1 MSKFTDNVIAHERK
15 KLRAVHDK
23 LAAGQG
29 KASHARALGLAVAAA
44 TIAQRL
50 LILLDNERKGGK

>member
-1 MSKFTDNVIAHERK
+1 MLQYPANVIAHERK
-15 KLRAVHDK
+15 KLRAVQDK

-29 KASHARALGLAVAAA
+29 KDSHATALGLAVAAA

-50 LILLDNERKGGK
+50 LILLDNERKGK

>member
-1 MSKFTDNVIAHERK
+1 MSQFTVNIIAHERK
-15 KLRAVHDK
+15 KLRAVQDK

-29 KASHARALGLAVAAA
+29 RENHARALGLAVAAA

-50 LILLDNERKGGK
+50 LILLDNETKGK